1 MVDLGKI
8 EAYLPQTP
16 PENQTLPEF
25 FNNWGRGERE
35 QKLWPIAA
43 EQVITSEDWPAT
55 FWHFGY
61 HKLWLF
67 IHKANKFE

>member
-25 FNNWGRGERE
+25 FNNWGRGRE
-35 QKLWPIAA
+35 SINYDP
-43 EQVITSEDWPAT
+43 
-55 FWHFGY
+55 
-61 HKLWLF
+61 
-67 IHKANKFE
+67 